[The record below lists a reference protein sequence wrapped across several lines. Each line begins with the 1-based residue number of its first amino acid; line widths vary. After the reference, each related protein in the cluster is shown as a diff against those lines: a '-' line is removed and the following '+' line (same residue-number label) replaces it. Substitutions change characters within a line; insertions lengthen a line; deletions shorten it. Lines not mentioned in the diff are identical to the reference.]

1 MDNKSHV
8 IKISIKSAIK
18 TPFYILS
25 ARTKAL
31 NSLQTFQL
39 LLNEV
44 SRATKTGSILR
55 PFFAQYYILI
65 QSWPTLIMKVYFM
78 ASINKD
84 NCYQNLPLIRQML
97 LSNPIIVSALSLLTA
112 IQWQL
117 IKWFSDDLW
126 TKLTQPDNDKHYWLE
141 VSGLYS

>member
-55 PFFAQYYILI
+55 PFFAQY
-65 QSWPTLIMKVYFM
+65 
-78 ASINKD
+78 
-84 NCYQNLPLIRQML
+84 
-97 LSNPIIVSALSLLTA
+97 
-112 IQWQL
+112 
-117 IKWFSDDLW
+117 SDP
-126 TKLTQPDNDKHYWLE
+126 KLTHPNNE
-141 VSGLYS
+141 GVLYGFYK